1 MATRPVKQNLPA
13 DLPENWTD
21 SQYVSPG
28 GTEVGLTPQHGYNYL
43 NSQVNAVQKA
53 AQEID
58 AAFENLAPLD
68 PETKKIPKG
77 YFPEDLGNYQSKT
90 ENLPISQD
98 LGIDDMVQFYS
109 TAAQQSKSITI
120 AKLKSALGVQSP
132 TISVIALEGTSLTCS
147 DGTTTLTGT
156 GSQEFSIP
164 NLGTWTVTATY
175 GTKVVSQAVEV
186 TGSLKYTVD
195 LRIATKIEV
204 TSNPT
209 KTAYIVGDQF
219 DPTGMVVKATFAD
232 GSISV
237 ITDQVDYNP
246 KTMVYGVTSVVV
258 SATIGSEAYTASIA
272 VTVSRIKVSAVPTQS
287 GTLTYNGASQS
298 PTLSGYDATK
308 MMLSGTQMAT
318 NAGSYTMQ
326 ASLKDD
332 KYEWPDGTITAK
344 TVNWSIGKKA
354 GSFTK
359 DKTSI
364 QITTDKTSDTITITR
379 EGAGAISAS
388 SNDTQVATTSVSG
401 NVITV
406 TGVKSGNCVITIN
419 VAADT
424 NHTAPASQTVN
435 VSVSLISNTLNENSW
450 ADIKS
455 VSDAGTGATYWNVGD
470 YKNIQISGTVQGM
483 SLNSTVRAFI
493 LGFNHNS
500 GKEGSNRIHFQI
512 GKTTSGTDIA
522 FCDSNYNKL
531 GSDSEGFRMNLT
543 NTNKGGWQGSY
554 GRKTLLGN
562 SGTPTSPPADSFM
575 AALPADL
582 RVVMK
587 SVTKYTDNEGY
598 DSMSG
603 PNQSSSSVT
612 ATTDYLFLLA
622 EFEIQG
628 EWSRAN
634 QYEQNYQAQYD
645 YYKAGNSKVKY
656 RHDAAGTAVLHWC
669 RSTYPSSFG
678 TGFCNVGED
687 GSSSG
692 TSAFFS
698 LGLAPGFC
706 V

>member
-1 MATRPVKQNLPA
+1 MATRPVKQSLPA

-43 NSQVNAVQKA
+43 NRQVNAAQKA

-58 AAFENLAPLD
+58 AAFEDLAPLD
-68 PETKKIPKG
+68 HETKKIPKR
-77 YFPEDLGNYQSKT
+77 YFPDDLGNYQPKT
-90 ENLPISQD
+90 ESLPVSQNL
-98 LGIDDMVQFYS
+98 DMNDTVPFYS
-109 TAAQQSKSITI
+109 TADKKSKSITI
-120 AKLKSALGVQSP
+120 KNLKSSLGVQSP

-156 GSQEFSIP
+156 GSHEFSLPTI
-164 NLGTWTVTATY
+164 GTWTVTATY
-175 GTKVVSQAVEV
+175 GSKTVSQVVEV
-186 TGSLKYTVD
+186 TGALKYTVD

-219 DPTGMVVKATFAD
+219 DPSGMVVKASFAD
-232 GSISV
+232 GSTAV
-237 ITDQVDYNP
+237 ITDQVDYSP
-246 KTMVYGVTSVVV
+246 KTMTYGTTSVVV
-258 SATIGSEAYTASIA
+258 SATVGGQAYTTSVA

-287 GTLTYNGASQS
+287 GTLTYNGTSQS

-308 MMLSGTQMAT
+308 MTLSGTQSAT
-318 NAGSYTMQ
+318 DAGSYTMQ
-326 ASLKDD
+326 ASLTDD
-332 KYEWPDGTITAK
+332 KYEWPDGTTMAK
-344 TVNWSIGKKA
+344 TVDWSIGKKA

-364 QITTDKTSDTITITR
+364 QITINKKSDTITITR
-379 EGAGAISAS
+379 EGTGSISAS

-435 VSVSLISNTLNENSW
+435 VSASLVSNTLNENSW

-455 VSDAGTGATYWNVGD
+455 VSDSGTGATYWNVGD

-483 SLNSTVRAFI
+483 VLNSTVRAFI

-500 GKEGSNRIHFQI
+500 AKEGSNRIHFQI
-512 GKTTSGTDIA
+512 GKTASGTDIA
-522 FCDSNYNKL
+522 FCDPNYGL
-531 GSDSEGFRMNLT
+531 TGSSQGFRINLS
-543 NTNKGGWQGSY
+543 NTNSGGWNGSY
-554 GRKTLLGN
+554 GRNTLLGN
-562 SGTPTSPPADSFM
+562 SGTPTSPPENSFM

-582 RVVMK
+582 RSVMK
-587 SVTKYTDNEGY
+587 PVTKYTDNVGGT
-598 DSMSG
+598 DKT
-603 PNQSSSSVT
+603 SVAIT

-622 EFEIQG
+622 EFEVQG
-628 EWSRAN
+628 RRSDAN
-634 QYEQNYQAQYD
+634 PYEKNYQAQYD

-656 RHDAAGTAVLHWC
+656 RHDATGTAVFHWC
-669 RSTYPSSFG
+669 RSADCGYDSSFCFVRADG
-678 TGFCNVGED
+678 TVNGNAASV
-687 GSSSG
+687 
-692 TSAFFS
+692 SA
-698 LGLAPGFC
+698 GLAPGFC

>member
-1 MATRPVKQNLPA
+1 MATRPVKQSLPA

-43 NSQVNAVQKA
+43 NRQVNAVQKA

-58 AAFENLAPLD
+58 AAFEDLAPLD
-68 PETKKIPKG
+68 HETKKIPKG
-77 YFPEDLGNYQSKT
+77 YFPDDLGDYQPKT
-90 ENLPISQD
+90 ESLPVSQS
-98 LGIDDMVQFYS
+98 LGMNDTVPFYS
-109 TAAQQSKSITI
+109 TADQQSKSITI

-132 TISVIALEGTSLTCS
+132 TISVIALTGTSLTCS

-156 GSQEFSIP
+156 GSQEFSLP
-164 NLGTWTVTATY
+164 NTGTWTVTATY
-175 GTKVVSQAVEV
+175 GSKTVSQVVEV
-186 TGSLKYTVD
+186 TGALKYTVD

-209 KTAYIVGDQF
+209 KTAYIVGDRF
-219 DPTGMVVKATFAD
+219 DPAGMVVKATFAD
-232 GSISV
+232 GSTAV
-237 ITDQVDYNP
+237 ITDQVDYSP
-246 KTMVYGVTSVVV
+246 KTMTYGTTSVVV
-258 SATIGSEAYTASIA
+258 SATIGGQAYTASVA

-308 MMLSGTQMAT
+308 MTLSGTQSAT

-332 KYEWPDGTITAK
+332 KYEWPDGTTTAR
-344 TVNWSIGKKA
+344 TVNWSIDKKA

-364 QITTDKTSDTITITR
+364 QITTNKKSDTITITR
-379 EGAGAISAS
+379 EGTGAISAS

-401 NVITV
+401 NVVTV

-424 NHTAPASQTVN
+424 NHTAPESQTVN
-435 VSVSLISNTLNENSW
+435 VHVRLISNTLNENTW

-470 YKNIQISGTVQGM
+470 YKNIRIHGAVQGM
-483 SLNSTVRAFI
+483 SLNGTMRAFI

-522 FCDSNYNKL
+522 FCDSNYPNT
-531 GSDSEGFRMNLT
+531 GSSQGFRMNLS
-543 NTNKGGWQGSY
+543 NTNSGGWNGSY
-554 GRKTLLGN
+554 GRNTLLGN
-562 SGTPTSPPADSFM
+562 SGTPTEPPENSFM
-575 AALPADL
+575 AALSLDL
-582 RVVMK
+582 RAVMK
-587 SVTKYTDNEGY
+587 PVTKYTDNTGGG
-598 DSMSG
+598 SNSSG
-603 PNQSSSSVT
+603 AVT
-612 ATTDYLFLLA
+612 ATTDYLFFLA
-622 EFEIQG
+622 EFEVQG
-628 EWSRAN
+628 ARSYAN

-656 RHDAAGTAVLHWC
+656 RHDATGTAVYHWC
-669 RSTYPSSFG
+669 RSAYYDDG
-678 TGFCNVGED
+678 HGFCAVYTD
-687 GSSSG
+687 G
-692 TSAFFS
+692 TADLYFAHFS
-698 LGLAPGFC
+698 YGLAPGFC

>member
-43 NSQVNAVQKA
+43 NRQVNAAQKA

-58 AAFENLAPLD
+58 DAFENLAPLD

-77 YFPEDLGNYQSKT
+77 YFPDDLGDYQPKT
-90 ENLPISQD
+90 ESLPISQN
-98 LGIDDMVQFYS
+98 LGMNDTVPFYS
-109 TAAQQSKSITI
+109 TADQQSKSITI

-156 GSQEFSIP
+156 GSQEFSLP

-175 GTKVVSQAVEV
+175 GSKTVSQVVEV
-186 TGSLKYTVD
+186 TGALKYTVD
-195 LRIATKIEV
+195 LRVATKIEI

-219 DPTGMVVKATFAD
+219 DPAGMVVKATFAD
-232 GSISV
+232 GSTAV
-237 ITDQVDYNP
+237 ITDQVDYSP
-246 KTMVYGVTSVVV
+246 KTMTYGTTSVVV
-258 SATIGSEAYTASIA
+258 SATIGGQAYTASVA

-308 MMLSGTQMAT
+308 MTLSGTQSAT

-332 KYEWPDGTITAK
+332 KYEWPDGTTTAK

-364 QITTDKTSDTITITR
+364 QITTNKKSDTITITR
-379 EGAGAISAS
+379 EGTGAISAS

-435 VSVSLISNTLNENSW
+435 VSVSLISSTLNENSW

-522 FCDSNYNKL
+522 FCDSNYNGT
-531 GSDSEGFRMNLT
+531 GSNQGFRMNLS
-543 NTNKGGWQGSY
+543 NTNSGGWNGSY
-554 GRKTLLGN
+554 GRNTLLGN
-562 SGTPTSPPADSFM
+562 SGTPTAPPANSFM

-582 RVVMK
+582 RAVMK
-587 SVTKYTDNEGY
+587 PVTKYTDNTG
-598 DSMSG
+598 G
-603 PNQSSSSVT
+603 GINSSDAVT
-612 ATTDYLFLLA
+612 ATTDYLFFLA
-622 EFEIQG
+622 EFEVQG
-628 EWSRAN
+628 DRSYAN
-634 QYEQNYQAQYD
+634 QYEKNYQAQYD

-656 RHDAAGTAVLHWC
+656 RHDATGTAVYHWC
-669 RSTYPSSFG
+669 RSADYYGGRYFCYVG
-678 TGFCNVGED
+678 TDGTADGYYAY
-687 GSSSG
+687 GSS
-692 TSAFFS
+692 
-698 LGLAPGFC
+698 GLAPGFC

>member
-1 MATRPVKQNLPA
+1 MATRPVKQSLPA

-43 NSQVNAVQKA
+43 NRQVNAVQKA

-58 AAFENLAPLD
+58 AAFEDLAPLD
-68 PETKKIPKG
+68 HETKKIPKG
-77 YFPEDLGNYQSKT
+77 YFPDDLGDYQPKT
-90 ENLPISQD
+90 ESLPVSQS
-98 LGIDDMVQFYS
+98 LGMNDTVPFYS
-109 TAAQQSKSITI
+109 TADQQSKSITI

-132 TISVIALEGTSLTCS
+132 TISVIALTGTSLTCS

-156 GSQEFSIP
+156 GSQEFSLP
-164 NLGTWTVTATY
+164 NTGTWTVTATY
-175 GTKVVSQAVEV
+175 GSKTVSQVVEV
-186 TGSLKYTVD
+186 TGALKYTVD

-209 KTAYIVGDQF
+209 KTAYIVGDRF
-219 DPTGMVVKATFAD
+219 DPAGMVVKATFAD
-232 GSISV
+232 GSTAV
-237 ITDQVDYNP
+237 ITDQVDYSP
-246 KTMVYGVTSVVV
+246 KTMTYGTTSVVV
-258 SATIGSEAYTASIA
+258 SATIGGQAYTASVA

-308 MMLSGTQMAT
+308 MTLSGTQSAT

-332 KYEWPDGTITAK
+332 KYEWPDGTTTAK
-344 TVNWSIGKKA
+344 TVNWSIDKKA

-364 QITTDKTSDTITITR
+364 QITTNKKSDTITITR
-379 EGAGAISAS
+379 EGTGAISAS

-401 NVITV
+401 NVVTV

-424 NHTAPASQTVN
+424 NHTAPESQTVN
-435 VSVSLISNTLNENSW
+435 VHVRLISNTLNENTW

-470 YKNIQISGTVQGM
+470 YKNIRIHGAVQGM
-483 SLNSTVRAFI
+483 SLNGTMRAFI

-522 FCDSNYNKL
+522 FCDSNYPNT
-531 GSDSEGFRMNLT
+531 GSSQGFRMNLS
-543 NTNKGGWQGSY
+543 NTNSGGWNGSY
-554 GRKTLLGN
+554 GRNTLLGN
-562 SGTPTSPPADSFM
+562 SGTPTEPPANSFM
-575 AALPADL
+575 AALSLDL
-582 RVVMK
+582 RAVMK
-587 SVTKYTDNEGY
+587 PVTKYTDNTGGG
-598 DSMSG
+598 SNSSG
-603 PNQSSSSVT
+603 AVT
-612 ATTDYLFLLA
+612 ATTDYLFFLA
-622 EFEIQG
+622 EFEVQG
-628 EWSRAN
+628 ARSYAN

-656 RHDAAGTAVLHWC
+656 RHDATGTAVYHWC
-669 RSTYPSSFG
+669 RSASCADGYRFCSVR
-678 TGFCNVGED
+678 TG
-687 GSSSG
+687 GSANSSG
-692 TSAFFS
+692 AYLSF
-698 LGLAPGFC
+698 GLAPGFC

>member
-43 NSQVNAVQKA
+43 NRQVNAVQKA

-58 AAFENLAPLD
+58 AAFEDLAPLD
-68 PETKKIPKG
+68 HETKKIPKG
-77 YFPEDLGNYQSKT
+77 YFPDDLGDYQPKT
-90 ENLPISQD
+90 ENLPISQN
-98 LGIDDMVQFYS
+98 LGMNDTVPFYS
-109 TAAQQSKSITI
+109 TADQQSKSITI
-120 AKLKSALGVQSP
+120 EKLKIALGVQSP
-132 TISVIALEGTSLTCS
+132 TISVIVLEGTSLTCS

-156 GSQEFSIP
+156 GSQEFSLP
-164 NLGTWTVTATY
+164 NMGTWTVTATY
-175 GTKVVSQAVEV
+175 GSKTVSEAIEV

-204 TSNPT
+204 TSTPT

-219 DPTGMVVKATFAD
+219 DPSGMVVKATFAD
-232 GSISV
+232 GSTAV
-237 ITDQVDYNP
+237 ITDQVDYSP
-246 KTMVYGVTSVVV
+246 KTMTYGVTSVVV
-258 SATIGSEAYTASIA
+258 SATIGGQDYTASIA

-308 MMLSGTQMAT
+308 MSLSGTQMAT
-318 NAGSYTMQ
+318 DAGSYTMQ

-332 KYEWPDGTITAK
+332 KYEWPDGTTTAK
-344 TVNWSIGKKA
+344 TVNWSIDKKA
-354 GSFTK
+354 SSFTK

-364 QITTDKTSDTITITR
+364 QITTNKKSDTITITR
-379 EGAGAISAS
+379 EGTGAISAS
-388 SNDTQVATTSVSG
+388 SNNTMVATTSVSG

-435 VSVSLISNTLNENSW
+435 VSVSLVSNTLNKNSW

-470 YKNIQISGTVQGM
+470 YKNIQIYGTVQGM
-483 SLNSTVRAFI
+483 SLNNTVRAFI

-522 FCDSNYNKL
+522 FCDSNYGNN
-531 GSDSEGFRMNLT
+531 GSSQGFRMNLSST
-543 NTNKGGWQGSY
+543 NSGGWNGSY
-554 GRKTLLGN
+554 GRNTLLGN
-562 SGTPTSPPADSFM
+562 SGTPTAPPANSFM

-582 RVVMK
+582 LAVMK
-587 SVTKYTDNEGY
+587 SVTKYTDN
-598 DSMSG
+598 SG
-603 PNQSSSSVT
+603 GGENTADGVT
-612 ATTDYLFLLA
+612 PTTDYLFFLA
-622 EFEIQG
+622 EFEVQG
-628 EWSRAN
+628 ARFFAN

-656 RHDAAGTAVLHWC
+656 RHDATGTAAYHWC
-669 RSTYPSSFG
+669 RSARYDSGNSFCVVDNAG
-678 TGFCNVGED
+678 DAYRNNAYN
-687 GSSSG
+687 SN
-692 TSAFFS
+692 
-698 LGLAPGFC
+698 GLAPGFC

>member
-1 MATRPVKQNLPA
+1 MATRPVKQSLPA

-43 NSQVNAVQKA
+43 NRQVNAVQKA

-58 AAFENLAPLD
+58 AAFEDLAPLD

-77 YFPEDLGNYQSKT
+77 YFPDDLGDYQPKT
-90 ENLPISQD
+90 ESLPVSQNLGMNDTVP
-98 LGIDDMVQFYS
+98 FYS
-109 TAAQQSKSITI
+109 TADQQSKSITI

-156 GSQEFSIP
+156 GSQEFSLP
-164 NLGTWTVTATY
+164 NTGTWTVTATY
-175 GTKVVSQAVEV
+175 GSKTVSQVVEV
-186 TGSLKYTVD
+186 TGALKYTVD

-219 DPTGMVVKATFAD
+219 DPAGMVVKATFAD
-232 GSISV
+232 GSTAV
-237 ITDQVDYNP
+237 ITDQVDYSP
-246 KTMVYGVTSVVV
+246 KTMIYGTASVVV
-258 SATIGSEAYTASIA
+258 SATIGGQAYTASVA

-287 GTLTYNGASQS
+287 GTLTYNGAYQS
-298 PTLSGYDATK
+298 PTLSGYDATT
-308 MMLSGTQMAT
+308 MTLSGTQSAK

-332 KYEWPDGTITAK
+332 KHEWPDGTTTAK

-364 QITTDKTSDTITITR
+364 QITTSKKSDTITITR
-379 EGAGAISAS
+379 EDTGSISAS
-388 SNDTQVATTSVSG
+388 SNNTQVAKTSVSG

-406 TGVKSGNCVITIN
+406 TGVTSGNCVITIN

-424 NHTAPASQTVN
+424 NHTAPSSQTVN
-435 VSVSLISNTLNENSW
+435 VSVSFVSNTLNNNSW

-455 VSDAGTGATYWNVGD
+455 VSDEGTGATYWNVGD
-470 YKNIQISGTVQGM
+470 YKNIQIHGTVQGM

-493 LGFNHNS
+493 LGFKHNS

-522 FCDSNYNKL
+522 FCDSHDSST
-531 GSDSEGFRMNLT
+531 GSSQGFRMNQSET
-543 NTNKGGWQGSY
+543 NVGGWKDSY
-554 GRKTLLGN
+554 GRRTLLGN
-562 SGTPTSPPADSFM
+562 SGTPTSPPANSFM

-582 RVVMK
+582 RAVMK
-587 SVTKYTDNEGY
+587 SVTKYTDNTGGK
-598 DSMSG
+598 SNTSG
-603 PNQSSSSVT
+603 AVT
-612 ATTDYLFLLA
+612 ATTDYLFFLS

-628 EWSRAN
+628 AAYEAN
-634 QYEQNYQAQYD
+634 YYEKNYQAQYD

-656 RHDAAGTAVLHWC
+656 RHDATSTAVYHWC
-669 RSTYPSSFG
+669 RSAIRANS
-678 TGFCNVGED
+678 
-687 GSSSG
+687 
-692 TSAFFS
+692 SAFCAVNTRGTADRRYADFS
-698 LGLAPGFC
+698 HGLAPGFC

>member
-43 NSQVNAVQKA
+43 NRQINAVQKA
-53 AQEID
+53 AKEID
-58 AAFENLAPLD
+58 EAFEDLAPLD

-77 YFPEDLGNYQSKT
+77 YFPEDLGDYQPKT
-90 ENLPISQD
+90 ESLPISQN
-98 LGIDDMVQFYS
+98 LGMNDTVPFYS
-109 TAAQQSKSITI
+109 TSDQQSKSITI

-132 TISVIALEGTSLTCS
+132 TISVIALAGTSLTCS

-156 GSQEFSIP
+156 GSQEFSLP
-164 NLGTWTVTATY
+164 NMGTWTVTATY
-175 GTKVVSQAVEV
+175 GSKTVSEAIEV
-186 TGSLKYTVD
+186 TGALKYTVD

-219 DPTGMVVKATFAD
+219 DPAGMVVKATFAD
-232 GSISV
+232 GSTAV
-237 ITDQVDYNP
+237 ITDQVDYSP
-246 KTMVYGVTSVVV
+246 KTMNYGTTSVVV
-258 SATIGSEAYTASIA
+258 SATIGGQAYTASVA

-308 MMLSGTQMAT
+308 MTLSGTQSAT

-332 KYEWPDGTITAK
+332 KYEWPDGTTTAK
-344 TVNWSIGKKA
+344 TVNWSIDKKA

-364 QITTDKTSDTITITR
+364 QITTSKKSDTITITR
-379 EGAGAISAS
+379 EGTGAISAS
-388 SNDTQVATTSVSG
+388 SNNTQVATTSVRG
-401 NVITV
+401 NVVTV

-470 YKNIQISGTVQGM
+470 YKNIQISGTVQGK
-483 SLNSTVRAFI
+483 SLNSTVRVFI

-522 FCDSNYNKL
+522 FCDSGYSNT
-531 GSDSEGFRMNLT
+531 SSSQGFRMNRS
-543 NTNKGGWQGSY
+543 NTASGGWNGSY
-554 GRKTLLGN
+554 GRNTLLGN
-562 SGTPTSPPADSFM
+562 SGTPNSPPANSFM

-582 RVVMK
+582 RAVMK
-587 SVTKYTDNEGY
+587 PVTKYTDNTGNA
-598 DSMSG
+598 SNTSG
-603 PNQSSSSVT
+603 SVT
-612 ATTDYLFLLA
+612 ATTDYLFFLA
-622 EFEIQG
+622 EFEVQG
-628 EWSRAN
+628 ARSYAN
-634 QYEQNYQAQYD
+634 QYEKNYQAQYD

-656 RHDAAGTAVLHWC
+656 CHDATGTAAYHWC
-669 RSTYPSSFG
+669 RSANYNNSTAFCGVYSDG
-678 TGFCNVGED
+678 TASYYF
-687 GSSSG
+687 
-692 TSAFFS
+692 AYFS
-698 LGLAPGFC
+698 CGLAPCFC

>member
-1 MATRPVKQNLPA
+1 MATRPVKQSLPA

-43 NSQVNAVQKA
+43 NRQVNAVQKA

-58 AAFENLAPLD
+58 AAFEDLAPLD
-68 PETKKIPKG
+68 HETKKIPKG
-77 YFPEDLGNYQSKT
+77 YFPDDLGDYQPKT
-90 ENLPISQD
+90 ESLPISQN
-98 LGIDDMVQFYS
+98 LGMNDTVPFYS
-109 TAAQQSKSITI
+109 TSDQKSKSITI
-120 AKLKSALGVQSP
+120 AKLKIALGVQSP
-132 TISVIALEGTSLTCS
+132 TISVIVLEGTSLTCS

-156 GSQEFSIP
+156 GSQEFSLP
-164 NLGTWTVTATY
+164 NTGTWTVTATY
-175 GTKVVSQAVEV
+175 GAKTVSQVVEV
-186 TGSLKYTVD
+186 TGALKYTVD

-219 DPTGMVVKATFAD
+219 DPAGMVVKATFAD
-232 GSISV
+232 GSTAV
-237 ITDQVDYNP
+237 ITDQVDYSP
-246 KTMVYGVTSVVV
+246 KTMTYGTTSVVV
-258 SATIGSEAYTASIA
+258 SATIGGQAYTASIA

-308 MMLSGTQMAT
+308 MTLSGTQMAT

-332 KYEWPDGTITAK
+332 KYEWPDGTTTAK

-364 QITTDKTSDTITITR
+364 QITTSKTSDTITITR
-379 EGAGAISAS
+379 EGTGAISAS
-388 SNDTQVATTSVSG
+388 SNNTQVATTSVSG
-401 NVITV
+401 NVVTV

-522 FCDSNYNKL
+522 FCDSNYPNT
-531 GSDSEGFRMNLT
+531 GSSQGFRMNLSDT
-543 NTNKGGWQGSY
+543 NFGGWNGSY
-554 GRKTLLGN
+554 GRNTLLGN
-562 SGTPTSPPADSFM
+562 SGTPTSPPANSFM
-575 AALPADL
+575 AAMPADL
-582 RVVMK
+582 RSVMK
-587 SVTKYTDNEGY
+587 PVTKYTDNTGGG
-598 DSMSG
+598 SNSSG
-603 PNQSSSSVT
+603 AVT
-612 ATTDYLFLLA
+612 ATTDYLFFLA
-622 EFEIQG
+622 EFEVQG
-628 EWSRAN
+628 SRSFAN

-645 YYKAGNSKVKY
+645 YYRAGNSKIKY
-656 RHDAAGTAVLHWC
+656 RHDAAGTAVYHWC
-669 RSTYPSSFG
+669 RSAEYSPFGIFCLVHTNGSASSAG
-678 TGFCNVGED
+678 AN
-687 GSSSG
+687 SSR
-692 TSAFFS
+692 
-698 LGLAPGFC
+698 GLAPCFC

>member
-43 NSQVNAVQKA
+43 NRQVNAAQKA

-77 YFPEDLGNYQSKT
+77 YFPEDLGDYQPKT
-90 ENLPISQD
+90 ESLPVSQNLGMNDTVP
-98 LGIDDMVQFYS
+98 FYS
-109 TAAQQSKSITI
+109 TSDQQSKSITI

-156 GSQEFSIP
+156 GSQEFSLP
-164 NLGTWTVTATY
+164 NTGTWTVTATY
-175 GTKVVSQAVEV
+175 GAKTVSQVVEV
-186 TGSLKYTVD
+186 TGALKYTVD

-219 DPTGMVVKATFAD
+219 DPAGMVVKATFAD
-232 GSISV
+232 GSTAV
-237 ITDQVDYNP
+237 ITDQVDYSP
-246 KTMVYGVTSVVV
+246 KTMTYGTTSVVV
-258 SATIGSEAYTASIA
+258 SATIGGQAYTASVA

-308 MMLSGTQMAT
+308 MTLSGTQSAT

-332 KYEWPDGTITAK
+332 KYEWPDGTTTAK

-364 QITTDKTSDTITITR
+364 QITTNKKSDTVTITR
-379 EGAGAISAS
+379 EGTGAISAS
-388 SNDTQVATTSVSG
+388 SNNTQVATTSVSG
-401 NVITV
+401 NVVTV

-522 FCDSNYNKL
+522 FCDSDYGNN
-531 GSDSEGFRMNLT
+531 GSSQGFRMNLS
-543 NTNKGGWQGSY
+543 NTNSGGWNGSY
-554 GRKTLLGN
+554 GRNTLLGN
-562 SGTPTSPPADSFM
+562 SGTPTSPPANSFM
-575 AALPADL
+575 AAMPADL
-582 RVVMK
+582 RSVMK
-587 SVTKYTDNEGY
+587 PVTKYTDNTGGGGN
-598 DSMSG
+598 SSG
-603 PNQSSSSVT
+603 AVT
-612 ATTDYLFLLA
+612 ATTDYLFFLA
-622 EFEIQG
+622 EFEVQG
-628 EWSRAN
+628 SRSYAN

-656 RHDAAGTAVLHWC
+656 RHDATGTAVYHWC
-669 RSTYPSSFG
+669 RSACYNYIDY
-678 TGFCNVGED
+678 FCRVYTD
-687 GSSSG
+687 GNANRDYAHRSY
-692 TSAFFS
+692 
-698 LGLAPGFC
+698 GLAPGFC

>member
-1 MATRPVKQNLPA
+1 MATRPVKQSLPA

-43 NSQVNAVQKA
+43 NRQVNAVQKA

-58 AAFENLAPLD
+58 AAFEDLAPLD
-68 PETKKIPKG
+68 HETKKIPKG
-77 YFPEDLGNYQSKT
+77 YFPDDLGDYQPKT
-90 ENLPISQD
+90 ESLPVSQS
-98 LGIDDMVQFYS
+98 LGMNDTVPFYS
-109 TAAQQSKSITI
+109 TADQKSKSITI

-132 TISVIALEGTSLTCS
+132 TISVIVLEGTSLTCS

-156 GSQEFSIP
+156 GSQEFSLP

-175 GTKVVSQAVEV
+175 GSKTVSQVVEA
-186 TGSLKYTVD
+186 TGALKYTVD

-219 DPTGMVVKATFAD
+219 DPSGMVVKATFAD
-232 GSISV
+232 GSTAV
-237 ITDQVDYNP
+237 ITDQVDYSP
-246 KTMVYGVTSVVV
+246 KTMTYGVTSVVV
-258 SATIGSEAYTASIA
+258 SATIGGQDYTASIA

-308 MMLSGTQMAT
+308 MSLSGTQMAT
-318 NAGSYTMQ
+318 DAGSYTMQ

-332 KYEWPDGTITAK
+332 KYEWPDGTTTAK
-344 TVNWSIGKKA
+344 TVNWSIDKKA

-364 QITTDKTSDTITITR
+364 QITTNKKSDTITITR
-379 EGAGAISAS
+379 EGTGSISAS
-388 SNDTQVATTSVSG
+388 SNNTQVAKTSVSG

-435 VSVSLISNTLNENSW
+435 VSVSLVSNTLNKNSW

-470 YKNIQISGTVQGM
+470 YKNIHIYGTVQGM

-500 GKEGSNRIHFQI
+500 GKEGWNRIHFQI

-522 FCDSNYNKL
+522 FCDSKYGNT
-531 GSDSEGFRMNLT
+531 GSSQGFRMNQAST
-543 NTNKGGWQGSY
+543 NSGGWNGSY
-554 GRKTLLGN
+554 GRNTLLGN
-562 SGTPTSPPADSFM
+562 SGTPTAPPANSFM

-582 RVVMK
+582 LKVMK
-587 SVTKYTDNEGY
+587 SVTKYTDN
-598 DSMSG
+598 SG
-603 PNQSSSSVT
+603 GGTDTSGDVT

-622 EFEIQG
+622 EFEVFG
-628 EWSRAN
+628 TRSYAN
-634 QYEQNYQAQYD
+634 SYEQNYQAQYD

-656 RHDAAGTAVLHWC
+656 RHDATGTAAYHWC
-669 RSTYPSSFG
+669 RSARFDSGNSF
-678 TGFCNVGED
+678 CIVDKVGD
-687 GSSSG
+687 AYRNNAYNSN
-692 TSAFFS
+692 
-698 LGLAPGFC
+698 GLAPGFC

>member
-1 MATRPVKQNLPA
+1 MATRPVKQSLPA

-43 NSQVNAVQKA
+43 NRQVNAVQKA

-58 AAFENLAPLD
+58 AAFEDLAPLD
-68 PETKKIPKG
+68 HETKKIPKG
-77 YFPEDLGNYQSKT
+77 YFPDDLGDYQPKT
-90 ENLPISQD
+90 ESLPISQN
-98 LGIDDMVQFYS
+98 LGMNDTVPFYS
-109 TAAQQSKSITI
+109 TADQQSKSITI

-156 GSQEFSIP
+156 GSQEFSLP
-164 NLGTWTVTATY
+164 NNGTWTVTATY
-175 GTKVVSQAVEV
+175 GSKTASQVVEV
-186 TGSLKYTVD
+186 TGALKYTVD

-219 DPTGMVVKATFAD
+219 DPAGMVVKATFAD
-232 GSISV
+232 GSTAV
-237 ITDQVDYNP
+237 ITDQVDYSP
-246 KTMVYGVTSVVV
+246 KTMTSGTTSVVV
-258 SATIGSEAYTASIA
+258 SATIGGQAYTASVA

-298 PTLSGYDATK
+298 PTLSGYDATT
-308 MMLSGTQMAT
+308 MTLSGTQSAT

-332 KYEWPDGTITAK
+332 KHEWPDGTTTAK
-344 TVNWSIGKKA
+344 TVNWSIDKKA

-364 QITTDKTSDTITITR
+364 QITTSKTSDTITITR
-379 EGAGAISAS
+379 EGTGSISAS

-401 NVITV
+401 NVVTV

-435 VSVSLISNTLNENSW
+435 VSVSLISNTLNDNDW
-450 ADIKS
+450 ATIRD

-470 YKNIQISGTVQGM
+470 YKNIQIYGTVQGM

-500 GKEGSNRIHFQI
+500 AKEGSNRIHFQI
-512 GKTTSGTDIA
+512 GKDTSGTDIA
-522 FCDSNYNKL
+522 FCDSNYPGT
-531 GSDSEGFRMNLT
+531 GSSQGFRMNLS
-543 NTNKGGWQGSY
+543 NTNVGGWNDSY

-562 SGTPTSPPADSFM
+562 SGTPTSPPANSFL

-582 RVVMK
+582 RAVMK
-587 SVTKYTDNEGY
+587 PVTKYTDNTGGG
-598 DSMSG
+598 SNSSG
-603 PNQSSSSVT
+603 AVT
-612 ATTDYLFLLA
+612 ATTDYLFFLA
-622 EFEIQG
+622 EFEVQG
-628 EWSRAN
+628 TRLLAN
-634 QYEQNYQAQYD
+634 KYERNYQAQYD

-656 RHDAAGTAVLHWC
+656 RHDSTSTTVFYWC
-669 RSTYPSSFG
+669 RSAHY
-678 TGFCNVGED
+678 N
-687 GSSSG
+687 SSSYFCIVYDNG
-692 TSAFFS
+692 TSNNEYARGS
-698 LGLAPGFC
+698 CGLAPGFC

>member
-1 MATRPVKQNLPA
+1 MATRPVKQSLPA

-43 NSQVNAVQKA
+43 NRQVNAVQKA

-58 AAFENLAPLD
+58 AAFEDLAPLD
-68 PETKKIPKG
+68 HETKKIPKG
-77 YFPEDLGNYQSKT
+77 YFPDDLGDYQPKT
-90 ENLPISQD
+90 ESLPVSQS
-98 LGIDDMVQFYS
+98 LGMNDTVPFYS
-109 TAAQQSKSITI
+109 TADQQSKSITI

-132 TISVIALEGTSLTCS
+132 TISVIALTGTSLTCS

-156 GSQEFSIP
+156 GSQEFSLP
-164 NLGTWTVTATY
+164 NTGTWTVTATY
-175 GTKVVSQAVEV
+175 GSKTVSQVVEV
-186 TGSLKYTVD
+186 TGALKYTVD

-209 KTAYIVGDQF
+209 KTAYIVGDRF
-219 DPTGMVVKATFAD
+219 DPAGMVVKATFAD
-232 GSISV
+232 GSTAV
-237 ITDQVDYNP
+237 ITDQVDYSP
-246 KTMVYGVTSVVV
+246 KTMTYGTTSVVV
-258 SATIGSEAYTASIA
+258 SATIGGQAYTASVA

-308 MMLSGTQMAT
+308 MTLSGTQSAT

-326 ASLKDD
+326 ASLNDD
-332 KYEWPDGTITAK
+332 KYEWPDGTTTAK
-344 TVNWSIGKKA
+344 TVNWSIDKKA

-364 QITTDKTSDTITITR
+364 QITTNKKSDTITITR
-379 EGAGAISAS
+379 EGTGAISAS

-401 NVITV
+401 NVVTV

-424 NHTAPASQTVN
+424 NHTAPESQTVN
-435 VSVSLISNTLNENSW
+435 VHVRLISNTLNENIW

-470 YKNIQISGTVQGM
+470 YKNIRIHGAVQGM
-483 SLNSTVRAFI
+483 SLNGTMRAFI

-522 FCDSNYNKL
+522 FCDSNYSNT
-531 GSDSEGFRMNLT
+531 GSSQGFRMNLS
-543 NTNKGGWQGSY
+543 NTNSGGWNGSY
-554 GRKTLLGN
+554 GRNTLLGN
-562 SGTPTSPPADSFM
+562 SGTPTEPPANSFM
-575 AALPADL
+575 AALSLDL
-582 RVVMK
+582 RAVMK
-587 SVTKYTDNEGY
+587 PVTKYTDNTGGG
-598 DSMSG
+598 SNSSG
-603 PNQSSSSVT
+603 AVT
-612 ATTDYLFLLA
+612 ATTDYLFFLA
-622 EFEIQG
+622 EFEVQG
-628 EWSRAN
+628 ARSYAN

-656 RHDAAGTAVLHWC
+656 RHDATGTAVYHWC
-669 RSTYPSSFG
+669 RSADYGSSTSFCFVRTDGAAYFG
-678 TGFCNVGED
+678 T
-687 GSSSG
+687 
-692 TSAFFS
+692 AIYS

>member
-43 NSQVNAVQKA
+43 NRQVNAVQKA

-58 AAFENLAPLD
+58 AAFEDLAPLD
-68 PETKKIPKG
+68 HETKKIPKG
-77 YFPEDLGNYQSKT
+77 YFPDDLGDYQPKT
-90 ENLPISQD
+90 ESLPVSQS
-98 LGIDDMVQFYS
+98 LGMNDTVPFYS
-109 TAAQQSKSITI
+109 TADQQSKSITI

-132 TISVIALEGTSLTCS
+132 TISVIALTGTSLTCS

-156 GSQEFSIP
+156 GSQEFSLP
-164 NLGTWTVTATY
+164 NTGTWTVTATY
-175 GTKVVSQAVEV
+175 GAKTVSQVVEV
-186 TGSLKYTVD
+186 TGALKYTVD

-219 DPTGMVVKATFAD
+219 DPAGMVVKATFAD
-232 GSISV
+232 GSTAV
-237 ITDQVDYNP
+237 ITDQVDYSP
-246 KTMVYGVTSVVV
+246 KTMTYGTTSVVV
-258 SATIGSEAYTASIA
+258 SATIGGQDYTSSVA
-272 VTVSRIKVSAVPTQS
+272 VTVSRIKVSSVPTQS

-308 MMLSGTQMAT
+308 MTLSGTQSAT

-332 KYEWPDGTITAK
+332 KYEWPDGTTTAK

-364 QITTDKTSDTITITR
+364 QITTNKKSDTITITR
-379 EGAGAISAS
+379 EGTGAISAS
-388 SNDTQVATTSVSG
+388 SNNTQVATTSVSG
-401 NVITV
+401 NVVTV

-522 FCDSNYNKL
+522 FCDSKYN
-531 GSDSEGFRMNLT
+531 SADSSQGFRMNLS
-543 NTNKGGWQGSY
+543 NTNSGGWNGSY
-554 GRKTLLGN
+554 GRNTLLGN
-562 SGTPTSPPADSFM
+562 SGTPNAPPANSFM

-582 RVVMK
+582 RAVMK
-587 SVTKYTDNEGY
+587 PVTKYTDNTGNA
-598 DSMSG
+598 SNTSG
-603 PNQSSSSVT
+603 AVT
-612 ATTDYLFLLA
+612 ATTDYLFFLA
-622 EFEIQG
+622 EFEVQG
-628 EWSRAN
+628 ACSYAN
-634 QYEQNYQAQYD
+634 QYEQNYQAKYD

-656 RHDAAGTAVLHWC
+656 RHDATGTAVYHWC
-669 RSTYPSSFG
+669 RSANCYNSY
-678 TGFCNVGED
+678 GFCSVRAG
-687 GSSSG
+687 GSANHSYASY
-692 TSAFFS
+692 SF
-698 LGLAPGFC
+698 GLAPGFC

>member
-1 MATRPVKQNLPA
+1 MATRPVKQSLPA

-43 NSQVNAVQKA
+43 NRQVNAVQKA

-58 AAFENLAPLD
+58 AAFENIAPLD

-77 YFPEDLGNYQSKT
+77 YFPEDLGEYQPKT
-90 ENLPISQD
+90 ESLPVSQNLGMNDTVP
-98 LGIDDMVQFYS
+98 FYS
-109 TAAQQSKSITI
+109 TADQQSKSITI

-132 TISVIALEGTSLTCS
+132 TISVIALTGTSLTCS

-156 GSQEFSIP
+156 GSQEFSLP
-164 NLGTWTVTATY
+164 NMGTWTVTATY
-175 GTKVVSQAVEV
+175 GAKTVSQVVEV
-186 TGSLKYTVD
+186 TGALKYTVD

-219 DPTGMVVKATFAD
+219 DPAGMVVKATFAD
-232 GSISV
+232 GSTAV
-237 ITDQVDYNP
+237 ITDQVAYSP
-246 KTMVYGVTSVVV
+246 RTMTYGTTSVVV
-258 SATIGSEAYTASIA
+258 SATIGGQAYTASVA

-308 MMLSGTQMAT
+308 MTLSGTQSAT

-332 KYEWPDGTITAK
+332 KYEWPDGTTTAK

-364 QITTDKTSDTITITR
+364 QITTNKKSDTITITR
-379 EGAGAISAS
+379 EGTGAISAS
-388 SNDTQVATTSVSG
+388 SNNTQVATTSVSG
-401 NVITV
+401 NVVTV

-470 YKNIQISGTVQGM
+470 YKNIRIHGAVQGM
-483 SLNSTVRAFI
+483 SLNGTMRAFI

-522 FCDSNYNKL
+522 FCDSDYPST
-531 GSDSEGFRMNLT
+531 GSSQGFRMNLS
-543 NTNKGGWQGSY
+543 NTNSGGWNGSY
-554 GRKTLLGN
+554 GRNTLLGN
-562 SGTPTSPPADSFM
+562 SGTPTEPPENSFM
-575 AALPADL
+575 AALSLDL
-582 RVVMK
+582 RAVMK
-587 SVTKYTDNEGY
+587 PVTKYTDNTGGG
-598 DSMSG
+598 SNSSG
-603 PNQSSSSVT
+603 AVT
-612 ATTDYLFLLA
+612 ATTDYLFFLA
-622 EFEIQG
+622 EFEVQG
-628 EWSRAN
+628 ARSYAN

-656 RHDAAGTAVLHWC
+656 RHDATDTAVQHWC
-669 RSTYPSSFG
+669 RSAYCDDGNYFCSVCTDGGADASYALNSF
-678 TGFCNVGED
+678 
-687 GSSSG
+687 
-692 TSAFFS
+692 
-698 LGLAPGFC
+698 GLAPGFC

>member
-1 MATRPVKQNLPA
+1 MATRPVKQSLPA

-43 NSQVNAVQKA
+43 NRQVNAVQKA

-58 AAFENLAPLD
+58 AAFEDLAPLD
-68 PETKKIPKG
+68 HETKKIPKG
-77 YFPEDLGNYQSKT
+77 YFPDDLGDYQPKT
-90 ENLPISQD
+90 ESLPVSQNL
-98 LGIDDMVQFYS
+98 GMNDMVPFYS
-109 TAAQQSKSITI
+109 TADQQSKSITI

-132 TISVIALEGTSLTCS
+132 TISVIALAGTSLTCS

-156 GSQEFSIP
+156 GSQEFSLP
-164 NLGTWTVTATY
+164 NTGTWTVTATY
-175 GTKVVSQAVEV
+175 GAKTVSQVVEV
-186 TGSLKYTVD
+186 TGALKYTVD

-219 DPTGMVVKATFAD
+219 DPAGMVVKATFAD
-232 GSISV
+232 GSTAV
-237 ITDQVDYNP
+237 ITDQVDYSP
-246 KTMVYGVTSVVV
+246 KTMTYGITSVVV
-258 SATIGSEAYTASIA
+258 SATIGGQAYTASVA
-272 VTVSRIKVSAVPTQS
+272 VTVSRIKVSAVPAQS

-308 MMLSGTQMAT
+308 MTLSGTQSAT

-332 KYEWPDGTITAK
+332 KYEWPDGTTTAK

-364 QITTDKTSDTITITR
+364 QITTNKKSDTITITR
-379 EGAGAISAS
+379 EGTGAISAS
-388 SNDTQVATTSVSG
+388 SNNTQVATTSVSG
-401 NVITV
+401 NVVTV

-522 FCDSNYNKL
+522 FCDSNYNST
-531 GSDSEGFRMNLT
+531 GSSQGFRMNLS
-543 NTNKGGWQGSY
+543 NTNSGGWNGSY
-554 GRKTLLGN
+554 GRNTLLGN
-562 SGTPTSPPADSFM
+562 SGTPTAPPANSFM

-582 RVVMK
+582 RAVMK
-587 SVTKYTDNEGY
+587 PVTKYTDNTGNAS
-598 DSMSG
+598 DTSG
-603 PNQSSSSVT
+603 AVT
-612 ATTDYLFLLA
+612 ATTDYLFFLA
-622 EFEIQG
+622 EFEVRG
-628 EWSRAN
+628 ARSYAN

-656 RHDAAGTAVLHWC
+656 RHDATGTAVYHWC
-669 RSTYPSSFG
+669 RSALYATGYDFCRVG
-678 TGFCNVGED
+678 TGGVTA
-687 GSSSG
+687 SG
-692 TSAFFS
+692 NARYSA
-698 LGLAPGFC
+698 GLAPGFC

>member
-1 MATRPVKQNLPA
+1 MATRPVKQSLPA

-43 NSQVNAVQKA
+43 NRQVNAVQKA

-58 AAFENLAPLD
+58 AAFEDLAPLD
-68 PETKKIPKG
+68 HETKKIPKG
-77 YFPEDLGNYQSKT
+77 YFPDDLGDYQPKT
-90 ENLPISQD
+90 ESLPISQS
-98 LGIDDMVQFYS
+98 LGMNDTVPFYS
-109 TAAQQSKSITI
+109 TADKESKSITI

-132 TISVIALEGTSLTCS
+132 TISVIALAGTSLTCS

-156 GSQEFSIP
+156 GSQEFSLP
-164 NLGTWTVTATY
+164 NTGTWTVTATY
-175 GTKVVSQAVEV
+175 GAKTVSQAVEV
-186 TGSLKYTVD
+186 TGALKYTVD

-219 DPTGMVVKATFAD
+219 DPAGMVVKATFAD
-232 GSISV
+232 GSTAV
-237 ITDQVDYNP
+237 ITDQVDYSP
-246 KTMVYGVTSVVV
+246 KTMTYGTTSVVV
-258 SATIGSEAYTASIA
+258 SATIGGQAYTASVA

-308 MMLSGTQMAT
+308 MMLSGTQSAT

-332 KYEWPDGTITAK
+332 KYEWPDGTTTAK

-354 GSFTK
+354 GYFTK
-359 DKTSI
+359 NKTSI
-364 QITTDKTSDTITITR
+364 QITTDKKSDTITITR
-379 EGAGAISAS
+379 EGTGAISAS
-388 SNDTQVATTSVSG
+388 SNDTQVAITSVSG

-470 YKNIQISGTVQGM
+470 YKNIQISGAVQGM
-483 SLNSTVRAFI
+483 PLNSTVRAFI

-500 GKEGSNRIHFQI
+500 AKEGSNRIHFQI

-522 FCDSNYNKL
+522 FCEGNYNQT
-531 GSDSEGFRMNLT
+531 GSTPGFRMNLS
-543 NTNKGGWQGSY
+543 NTNVGGWNGSY

-562 SGTPTSPPADSFM
+562 IGTPTSPPEGSFM
-575 AALPADL
+575 SALPADL
-582 RVVMK
+582 RAVMK
-587 SVTKYTDNEGY
+587 SVTKYTDNTGNA
-598 DSMSG
+598 SNA
-603 PNQSSSSVT
+603 PNAVT
-612 ATTDYLFLLA
+612 PTTDYLFFLS
-622 EFEIQG
+622 EFEVQG
-628 EWSRAN
+628 VRSYAN

-656 RHDAAGTAVLHWC
+656 RHDATGTAVWHWC
-669 RSTYPSSFG
+669 RSAFCYNSR
-678 TGFCNVGED
+678 GFCVVD
-687 GSSSG
+687 TSGSANGSDAYISG
-692 TSAFFS
+692 
-698 LGLAPGFC
+698 GLAPGFC

>member
-1 MATRPVKQNLPA
+1 MATRPVKQSLPA

-28 GTEVGLTPQHGYNYL
+28 GTEVGLTTQHGYNYL
-43 NSQVNAVQKA
+43 NRQVNAVQKA

-58 AAFENLAPLD
+58 AAFEDLAPLD

-77 YFPEDLGNYQSKT
+77 YFPEDLGDYQPKT
-90 ENLPISQD
+90 ESLPISQN
-98 LGIDDMVQFYS
+98 LGMNDTVPFYS
-109 TAAQQSKSITI
+109 TSDQQSKSITI

-132 TISVIALEGTSLTCS
+132 TISVIALAGTSLTCS

-156 GSQEFSIP
+156 GSQEFSLP
-164 NLGTWTVTATY
+164 NMGTWTVTATY
-175 GTKVVSQAVEV
+175 GTKTVSQVVEV
-186 TGSLKYTVD
+186 TGALKYTVD

-219 DPTGMVVKATFAD
+219 DPAGMVVKATFAD
-232 GSISV
+232 GSTAV
-237 ITDQVDYNP
+237 ITDQVDYSP
-246 KTMVYGVTSVVV
+246 KTMTYGTTSVVV
-258 SATIGSEAYTASIA
+258 SATIGDQAYTASIA

-308 MMLSGTQMAT
+308 MSLSGTQMAT

-332 KYEWPDGTITAK
+332 KYEWPDGTTTAK

-364 QITTDKTSDTITITR
+364 QITTDNQSDTITITR
-379 EGAGAISAS
+379 EGTGAISAS

-450 ADIKS
+450 EDIKS

-470 YKNIQISGTVQGM
+470 YKNIQIYGTVQGM

-500 GKEGSNRIHFQI
+500 AKEGANRIHFQI

-522 FCDSNYNKL
+522 FCDSNYDRE
-531 GSDSEGFRMNLT
+531 GSSQGFRMNLSDT
-543 NTNKGGWQGSY
+543 NNGGWNASY
-554 GRKTLLGN
+554 CRQTLLGN
-562 SGTPTSPPADSFM
+562 SGTPNSPPANSFM

-582 RVVMK
+582 LAVMK
-587 SVTKYTDNEGY
+587 SVTKYTNNKGKANETPGAIT
-598 DSMSG
+598 S
-603 PNQSSSSVT
+603 
-612 ATTDYLFLLA
+612 TTDYLFLLA
-622 EFEIQG
+622 EFEVQG
-628 EWSRAN
+628 ARRWAN
-634 QYEQNYQAQYD
+634 EYEQNYQAQYD

-656 RHDAAGTAVLHWC
+656 RHDATDIAVWYWC
-669 RSTYPSSFG
+669 RSAHARYSDF
-678 TGFCNVGED
+678 FCRV
-687 GSSSG
+687 SSSG
-692 TSAFFS
+692 ASNYTNANDSE
-698 LGLAPGFC
+698 GLAPCFC

>member
-1 MATRPVKQNLPA
+1 MATRPVKQSLPA

-43 NSQVNAVQKA
+43 NRQVNAVQKA

-58 AAFENLAPLD
+58 AAFEDLAPLD
-68 PETKKIPKG
+68 HETKKIPKG
-77 YFPEDLGNYQSKT
+77 YFPDDLGDYQPKT
-90 ENLPISQD
+90 ESLPISQS
-98 LGIDDMVQFYS
+98 LGMNDTVPFYS
-109 TAAQQSKSITI
+109 TADQESKSITI

-132 TISVIALEGTSLTCS
+132 TISVIALAGTSLTCS

-156 GSQEFSIP
+156 GSQEFSLP
-164 NLGTWTVTATY
+164 NTGTWTVTATY
-175 GTKVVSQAVEV
+175 GAKTVSQAVEV
-186 TGSLKYTVD
+186 TGALKYTVD

-219 DPTGMVVKATFAD
+219 DPAGMVVKATFAD
-232 GSISV
+232 GSTAV
-237 ITDQVDYNP
+237 ITDQVDYSP
-246 KTMVYGVTSVVV
+246 KTMTYGTTSVVV
-258 SATIGSEAYTASIA
+258 SATIGGQAYTASVA

-308 MMLSGTQMAT
+308 MMLSGTQSAT

-332 KYEWPDGTITAK
+332 KYEWPDGTTTAK

-354 GSFTK
+354 GYFTK
-359 DKTSI
+359 NKTSI
-364 QITTDKTSDTITITR
+364 QITTDKKSDTITITR
-379 EGAGAISAS
+379 EGTGAISAS
-388 SNDTQVATTSVSG
+388 SNDTQVAITSVSG

-470 YKNIQISGTVQGM
+470 YKNIQISGAVQGM
-483 SLNSTVRAFI
+483 PLNSTVRAFI

-500 GKEGSNRIHFQI
+500 AKEGSNRIHFQI

-522 FCDSNYNKL
+522 FCEGNYNQT
-531 GSDSEGFRMNLT
+531 GSTPGFRMNLS
-543 NTNKGGWQGSY
+543 NTNVGGWNGSY

-562 SGTPTSPPADSFM
+562 IGTPTSPPEGSFM
-575 AALPADL
+575 SALPADL
-582 RVVMK
+582 RAVMK
-587 SVTKYTDNEGY
+587 SVTKYTDNTGNA
-598 DSMSG
+598 SNA
-603 PNQSSSSVT
+603 PNAVT
-612 ATTDYLFLLA
+612 PTTDYLFFLS
-622 EFEIQG
+622 EFEVQG
-628 EWSRAN
+628 VRSYAN

-656 RHDAAGTAVLHWC
+656 RHDATGTAVWHWC
-669 RSTYPSSFG
+669 RSARYSSSNSFCIVRTDGNANG
-678 TGFCNVGED
+678 TGAY
-687 GSSSG
+687 SSG
-692 TSAFFS
+692 
-698 LGLAPGFC
+698 GLAPGFC

>member
-1 MATRPVKQNLPA
+1 MATRPVKQSLPA

-43 NSQVNAVQKA
+43 NRQVNAVQKA
-53 AQEID
+53 AKEID
-58 AAFENLAPLD
+58 DAFEDLAPLD
-68 PETKKIPKG
+68 HETKKIPKG
-77 YFPEDLGNYQSKT
+77 YFPDDLGDYQPKT
-90 ENLPISQD
+90 ESLPVSQNLGMNDTVP
-98 LGIDDMVQFYS
+98 FYS
-109 TAAQQSKSITI
+109 TADQQSKSITI

-132 TISVIALEGTSLTCS
+132 TISVIALTGTSLTCS

-156 GSQEFSIP
+156 GSQEFSLP
-164 NLGTWTVTATY
+164 NMGTWTVTATY
-175 GTKVVSQAVEV
+175 GSKTVSEAIEV
-186 TGSLKYTVD
+186 TGALKYTVD

-219 DPTGMVVKATFAD
+219 DPAGMVVKATFED
-232 GSISV
+232 GSTAV
-237 ITDQVDYNP
+237 ITDQVDYSP
-246 KTMVYGVTSVVV
+246 KTMTYGTTSVVV
-258 SATIGSEAYTASIA
+258 SATIGGQAYTASVA
-272 VTVSRIKVSAVPTQS
+272 VTVSRIKVSSVPTQS

-298 PTLSGYDATK
+298 PTLSGYDETK
-308 MMLSGTQMAT
+308 MTLSGTQIAT

-332 KYEWPDGTITAK
+332 KYEWPDGTTTAK

-364 QITTDKTSDTITITR
+364 QITTNKKSDTITITR
-379 EGAGAISAS
+379 EGTGAISAS
-388 SNDTQVATTSVSG
+388 SNNTQVATTSVSG
-401 NVITV
+401 NVVTV

-424 NHTAPASQTVN
+424 NHTDPESQTVN
-435 VSVSLISNTLNENSW
+435 VSVSFISNTLNENSW

-455 VSDAGTGATYWNVGD
+455 VSDTGTGSTYWNVGD

-483 SLNSTVRAFI
+483 SLNSTVRTFI

-522 FCDSNYNKL
+522 FCEPNQGT
-531 GSDSEGFRMNLT
+531 GSSPGFRMNLS
-543 NTNKGGWQGSY
+543 NTNVGGWNDSY

-562 SGTPTSPPADSFM
+562 SGTPNSPPANSFM

-582 RVVMK
+582 RAVMK
-587 SVTKYTDNEGY
+587 PVTKYTDNTGNY
-598 DSMSG
+598 STTSG
-603 PNQSSSSVT
+603 AVT
-612 ATTDYLFLLA
+612 ATTDYLFFLA
-622 EFEIQG
+622 EFEVHG
-628 EWSRAN
+628 ARSYAN

-656 RHDAAGTAVLHWC
+656 RHDNTGTAVWYLC
-669 RSTYPSSFG
+669 RSADCGDSYR
-678 TGFCNVGED
+678 FCNVTNS
-687 GSSSG
+687 GSASRG
-692 TSAFFS
+692 DAFYS
-698 LGLAPGFC
+698 LGVAPGFC

>member
-43 NSQVNAVQKA
+43 NRQVNAAQKA

-77 YFPEDLGNYQSKT
+77 YFPDDLGDYQPKT
-90 ENLPISQD
+90 ESLPISQN
-98 LGIDDMVQFYS
+98 LGMNDTVPFYS
-109 TAAQQSKSITI
+109 TEDQQSKSITI

-132 TISVIALEGTSLTCS
+132 TISVIALAGTSLTCS

-156 GSQEFSIP
+156 GSQEFSLP
-164 NLGTWTVTATY
+164 NTGTWTVTATY
-175 GTKVVSQAVEV
+175 GSKTVSQVVQV
-186 TGSLKYTVD
+186 TGALKYTVD

-219 DPTGMVVKATFAD
+219 DPAGMVVKATFAD
-232 GSISV
+232 GSTAV
-237 ITDQVDYNP
+237 ITDQVDYSP
-246 KTMVYGVTSVVV
+246 KTMTYGTTSVVV
-258 SATIGSEAYTASIA
+258 SATIGGQAYTASVA

-298 PTLSGYDATK
+298 PTLSGYDATT
-308 MMLSGTQMAT
+308 MMLSGTQSAT

-332 KYEWPDGTITAK
+332 KHEWPDGTTTAK
-344 TVNWSIGKKA
+344 TVNWSIGKKE

-364 QITTDKTSDTITITR
+364 QITTSKKSDTITITR
-379 EGAGAISAS
+379 EGTGAISAS
-388 SNDTQVATTSVSG
+388 SNNTQVATTSVKG

-419 VAADT
+419 VAEDT

-500 GKEGSNRIHFQI
+500 AKEGANRIHFQI
-512 GKTTSGTDIA
+512 GKNTSGKDIA
-522 FCDSNYNKL
+522 FCNSNYP
-531 GSDSEGFRMNLT
+531 GMDYSQGFRMNLSST
-543 NTNKGGWQGSY
+543 NVGGWNDSY

-562 SGTPTSPPADSFM
+562 SGTPTSPPANSFM

-582 RVVMK
+582 RAVMK
-587 SVTKYTDNEGY
+587 PVTKYTDN
-598 DSMSG
+598 SG
-603 PNQSSSSVT
+603 GGGNTSNAVT
-612 ATTDYLFLLA
+612 ATTDYLFFLA
-622 EFEIQG
+622 EFEVQG
-628 EWSRAN
+628 ARYYSN

-656 RHDAAGTAVLHWC
+656 RHDATGTAVFHWC
-669 RSTYPSSFG
+669 RSALYNNG
-678 TGFCNVGED
+678 TDFCYVQDMGYSEFSYANL
-687 GSSSG
+687 
-692 TSAFFS
+692 S

>member
-1 MATRPVKQNLPA
+1 MATRPVKQSLPA

-43 NSQVNAVQKA
+43 NRQVNAVQKA

-58 AAFENLAPLD
+58 AAFEDLAPLD
-68 PETKKIPKG
+68 HETKKIPKG
-77 YFPEDLGNYQSKT
+77 YFPDDLGDYQPKT
-90 ENLPISQD
+90 ENLPISQN
-98 LGIDDMVQFYS
+98 LGMNDTVPFYS
-109 TAAQQSKSITI
+109 TEDQQSKSITI

-132 TISVIALEGTSLTCS
+132 TISVIALTGTSLTCS
-147 DGTTTLTGT
+147 DGTKTLTGT
-156 GSQEFSIP
+156 GSQEFSLP
-164 NLGTWTVTATY
+164 NIGTWTVTATY
-175 GTKVVSQAVEV
+175 GSKTISQAVEV
-186 TGSLKYTVD
+186 TGALKYTVD

-219 DPTGMVVKATFAD
+219 DPAGMVVKATFAD
-232 GSISV
+232 GSTAV
-237 ITDQVDYNP
+237 ITDQVDYSP
-246 KTMVYGVTSVVV
+246 KTMTYGTTSVVV
-258 SATIGSEAYTASIA
+258 SATIGGQAYTASIS

-308 MMLSGTQMAT
+308 MSLSGTQMAT

-332 KYEWPDGTITAK
+332 KYEWPDGTTTAK
-344 TVNWSIGKKA
+344 TVNWSIDKKA

-364 QITTDKTSDTITITR
+364 QITPDKKSDTITITR
-379 EGAGAISAS
+379 EGTGAISAS

-419 VAADT
+419 VAEDT

-435 VSVSLISNTLNENSW
+435 VSVSLISNTLNDNSW

-455 VSDAGTGATYWNVGD
+455 VSAEGTGATYWNVGD
-470 YKNIQISGTVQGM
+470 YKNIQIYGTVQGM

-500 GKEGSNRIHFQI
+500 AKEGANRIHFQI
-512 GKTTSGTDIA
+512 GKTTSGKDIA
-522 FCDSNYNKL
+522 FCDSNYNQT
-531 GSDSEGFRMNLT
+531 GSTNGFRMNLS
-543 NTNKGGWQGSY
+543 NTNSGGWKGSY

-562 SGTPTSPPADSFM
+562 SGTPTSPPASSFM
-575 AALPADL
+575 DALPADL
-582 RVVMK
+582 RAVMK
-587 SVTKYTDNEGY
+587 SVTKYTDNAGTI
-598 DSMSG
+598 S
-603 PNQSSSSVT
+603 NAASSVT

-622 EFEIQG
+622 EFEVQG
-628 EWSRAN
+628 ARFYAN
-634 QYEQNYQAQYD
+634 QYEKNYQAQYD

-656 RHDAAGTAVLHWC
+656 RHDATGKAVYHLC
-669 RSTYPSSFG
+669 RSAHYESSYSFCLVSTRG
-678 TGFCNVGED
+678 TDDLSNAV
-687 GSSSG
+687 
-692 TSAFFS
+692 TSR
-698 LGLAPGFC
+698 GLAPGFA

>member
-1 MATRPVKQNLPA
+1 MATRPVKQSLPA

-28 GTEVGLTPQHGYNYL
+28 GTEVGLTAQHGYNYL
-43 NSQVNAVQKA
+43 NRQVNAVQKA

-58 AAFENLAPLD
+58 AAFEDLAPLD
-68 PETKKIPKG
+68 HETKKIPKG
-77 YFPEDLGNYQSKT
+77 YFPDDLGDYQPKT
-90 ENLPISQD
+90 ESLPVSQNLGMNDTVP
-98 LGIDDMVQFYS
+98 FYS
-109 TAAQQSKSITI
+109 TADQQSKSITI

-132 TISVIALEGTSLTCS
+132 TISVIALTGTSLTCS

-156 GSQEFSIP
+156 GSQEFSLP
-164 NLGTWTVTATY
+164 NMGTWTVTATY
-175 GTKVVSQAVEV
+175 GSKTVSEAIEV
-186 TGSLKYTVD
+186 TGALKYTVD

-219 DPTGMVVKATFAD
+219 DPAGMVVKATFAD
-232 GSISV
+232 GSTAV
-237 ITDQVDYNP
+237 ITDQVDYSP
-246 KTMVYGVTSVVV
+246 KTMTYGVTSVVV
-258 SATIGSEAYTASIA
+258 SATIGGQAYTASIA

-308 MMLSGTQMAT
+308 MSLSGTQSAT

-332 KYEWPDGTITAK
+332 KYEWPDGTTTAK

-364 QITTDKTSDTITITR
+364 QITTDNQSDTITITR
-379 EGAGAISAS
+379 EGTGAISAS
-388 SNDTQVATTSVSG
+388 SSDTQVATTSVSG
-401 NVITV
+401 NVVTV

-424 NHTAPASQTVN
+424 NHTSPASQTVN
-435 VSVSLISNTLNENSW
+435 VSVSLISNTLNENRW

-470 YKNIQISGTVQGM
+470 YKNIQISGTVKGM
-483 SLNSTVRAFI
+483 YLNSTVRAFI

-500 GKEGSNRIHFQI
+500 AKEGANRIHFQI

-522 FCDSNYNKL
+522 FCDSNY
-531 GSDSEGFRMNLT
+531 GPTASSEGFQMNPS
-543 NTNKGGWQGSY
+543 NTNSGGWKESY
-554 GRKTLLGN
+554 GRTTLLGN
-562 SGTPTSPPADSFM
+562 SGTPTEPPANSFM

-582 RVVMK
+582 RAVMK
-587 SVTKYTDNEGY
+587 TVTKYTDNRG
-598 DSMSG
+598 G
-603 PNQSSSSVT
+603 GNNVSSAVT
-612 ATTDYLFLLA
+612 ATTDYLFFLA
-622 EFEIQG
+622 EFEVHG
-628 EWSRAN
+628 ARYKAN
-634 QYEQNYQAQYD
+634 ENEKNYQAQYD

-656 RHDAAGTAVLHWC
+656 RHDNTGTAVTHWC
-669 RSTYPSSFG
+669 RSAKFDRSTLFCAVG
-678 TGFCNVGED
+678 TNGTPGNYGANL
-687 GSSSG
+687 SG
-692 TSAFFS
+692 
-698 LGLAPGFC
+698 GLAPGFC

>member
-43 NSQVNAVQKA
+43 NRQVNAVQKA

-58 AAFENLAPLD
+58 AAFEDLAPLD
-68 PETKKIPKG
+68 HETKKIPKG
-77 YFPEDLGNYQSKT
+77 YFPDDLGDYQPKT
-90 ENLPISQD
+90 ESLPVSQS
-98 LGIDDMVQFYS
+98 LGMNDTVPFYS
-109 TAAQQSKSITI
+109 TADQQSKSITI

-132 TISVIALEGTSLTCS
+132 TISVIALTGTSLTCS

-156 GSQEFSIP
+156 GSQEFSLP

-175 GTKVVSQAVEV
+175 GSKTVSQVVEV
-186 TGSLKYTVD
+186 TGALKYTVD

-219 DPTGMVVKATFAD
+219 DPAGMVVKATFAD
-232 GSISV
+232 GSTAV
-237 ITDQVDYNP
+237 ITDQVDYSP
-246 KTMVYGVTSVVV
+246 KTMTYGTTSVVV
-258 SATIGSEAYTASIA
+258 SATIGGQAYTASVS

-308 MMLSGTQMAT
+308 MTLSGTQSAT

-332 KYEWPDGTITAK
+332 KYEWPDGTTTAK

-364 QITTDKTSDTITITR
+364 QITTNKKSDTITITR
-379 EGAGAISAS
+379 EGTGAISAS

-435 VSVSLISNTLNENSW
+435 VSVSLISSTLNENSW

-522 FCDSNYNKL
+522 FCDSNYNGT
-531 GSDSEGFRMNLT
+531 GSSQGFRMNLS
-543 NTNKGGWQGSY
+543 NTNSGGWNGSY
-554 GRKTLLGN
+554 GRNTLLGN
-562 SGTPTSPPADSFM
+562 SGTPTSPPANSFM

-582 RVVMK
+582 RAVMK
-587 SVTKYTDNEGY
+587 PVTKYTDNTGGGIN
-598 DSMSG
+598 SSG
-603 PNQSSSSVT
+603 AVT
-612 ATTDYLFLLA
+612 ATTDYLFFLA
-622 EFEIQG
+622 EFEVQG
-628 EWSRAN
+628 NRFYAN
-634 QYEQNYQAQYD
+634 QYEKNYQAQYD

-656 RHDAAGTAVLHWC
+656 RHDATGTAVYHWC
-669 RSTYPSSFG
+669 RSADYASSYYFCSVITDG
-678 TGFCNVGED
+678 TAYFNIAYY
-687 GSSSG
+687 SY
-692 TSAFFS
+692 
-698 LGLAPGFC
+698 GLAPGFC

>member
-1 MATRPVKQNLPA
+1 MATRPVKQSLPA

-28 GTEVGLTPQHGYNYL
+28 GTEVGLTAQHGYNYL
-43 NSQVNAVQKA
+43 NRQVNAVQKA
-53 AQEID
+53 AKEID
-58 AAFENLAPLD
+58 AAFEDLAPLD
-68 PETKKIPKG
+68 HETKKIPKG
-77 YFPEDLGNYQSKT
+77 YFPDDLGDYQPKT
-90 ENLPISQD
+90 ESLPISQS
-98 LGIDDMVQFYS
+98 LGMNDTVPFYS
-109 TAAQQSKSITI
+109 TADQQSKSITI

-156 GSQEFSIP
+156 GSQEFSLL
-164 NLGTWTVTATY
+164 NTGTWTVTATY
-175 GTKVVSQAVEV
+175 GTKTVSQAVEV
-186 TGSLKYTVD
+186 TGALKYTVD

-219 DPTGMVVKATFAD
+219 DPAGMVVTATFED
-232 GSISV
+232 GSTAV
-237 ITDQVDYNP
+237 ITDQVDYSP
-246 KTMVYGVTSVVV
+246 KTMTYGVTSVVV
-258 SATIGSEAYTASIA
+258 SATIGGQAYTASIA

-308 MMLSGTQMAT
+308 MSLSGTQMAT

-332 KYEWPDGTITAK
+332 KYEWPDGTTTAK

-364 QITTDKTSDTITITR
+364 QITTDNQSDTITITR
-379 EGAGAISAS
+379 EGTGSISAS
-388 SNDTQVATTSVSG
+388 SNNTQVATTSVSG

-435 VSVSLISNTLNENSW
+435 VSASLISNTLNENSW

-455 VSDAGTGATYWNVGD
+455 VSDAGTGATYWSVGD
-470 YKNIQISGTVQGM
+470 YKNIQIYGTVQGM

-500 GKEGSNRIHFQI
+500 AKEGPNRIHFQI

-522 FCDSNYNKL
+522 FCDSKYGN
-531 GSDSEGFRMNLT
+531 SDSSTIGFRMNMSTT
-543 NTNKGGWQGSY
+543 NYGGWNESY
-554 GRKTLLGN
+554 GRNKVLGN
-562 SGTPTSPPADSFM
+562 IGTPTSPPANSFM

-582 RVVMK
+582 LAVMK
-587 SVTKYTDNEGY
+587 SVTKYTNNVG
-598 DSMSG
+598 G
-603 PNQSSSSVT
+603 KKPGSSAVT
-612 ATTDYLFLLA
+612 ATTDYLFLLS
-622 EFEIQG
+622 EFEIHGSDTYAHPQ
-628 EWSRAN
+628 EN
-634 QYEQNYQAQYD
+634 NYQEQYD
-645 YYKAGNSKVKY
+645 YYKAGNSKIKY
-656 RHDAAGTAVLHWC
+656 RHDAPGTEVLQWC
-669 RSTYPSSFG
+669 RSPYYGLDNRFCDVYMNGVAGTNFSS
-678 TGFCNVGED
+678 N
-687 GSSSG
+687 
-692 TSAFFS
+692 S

>member
-1 MATRPVKQNLPA
+1 MATRPVKQSLPA

-43 NSQVNAVQKA
+43 NRQVNAVQKA

-58 AAFENLAPLD
+58 AAFEDLAPLD
-68 PETKKIPKG
+68 HETKKIPKG
-77 YFPEDLGNYQSKT
+77 YFPDDLGDYQPKT
-90 ENLPISQD
+90 ESLPISQS
-98 LGIDDMVQFYS
+98 LGMNDTVPFYS
-109 TAAQQSKSITI
+109 TADQESKSITI

-132 TISVIALEGTSLTCS
+132 TISVIALAGTSLTCS

-156 GSQEFSIP
+156 GSQEFSLP
-164 NLGTWTVTATY
+164 NTGTWTVTATY
-175 GTKVVSQAVEV
+175 GAKTVSQAVEV
-186 TGSLKYTVD
+186 TGALKYTVD

-219 DPTGMVVKATFAD
+219 DPAGMVVKATFAD
-232 GSISV
+232 GSTAV
-237 ITDQVDYNP
+237 ITDQVDYSP
-246 KTMVYGVTSVVV
+246 KTMTYGTTSVVV
-258 SATIGSEAYTASIA
+258 SATIGGQAYTASVA

-308 MMLSGTQMAT
+308 MMLSGTQSAT

-332 KYEWPDGTITAK
+332 KYEWPDGTTTAK

-354 GSFTK
+354 GYFTK
-359 DKTSI
+359 NKTSI
-364 QITTDKTSDTITITR
+364 QITTDKKSDTITITR
-379 EGAGAISAS
+379 EGTGAISAS
-388 SNDTQVATTSVSG
+388 SNDTQVAITSVSG

-470 YKNIQISGTVQGM
+470 YKNIQISGAVQGM
-483 SLNSTVRAFI
+483 PLNSTVRAFI

-500 GKEGSNRIHFQI
+500 AKEGSNRIHFQI

-522 FCDSNYNKL
+522 FCEGNYNQT
-531 GSDSEGFRMNLT
+531 GSTPGFRMNLS
-543 NTNKGGWQGSY
+543 NTNVGGWNGSY

-562 SGTPTSPPADSFM
+562 IGTPTSPPEGSFM
-575 AALPADL
+575 SALPADL
-582 RVVMK
+582 RAVMK
-587 SVTKYTDNEGY
+587 SVTKYTDNTGNA
-598 DSMSG
+598 SNA
-603 PNQSSSSVT
+603 PNAVT
-612 ATTDYLFLLA
+612 PTTDYLFFLS
-622 EFEIQG
+622 EFEVQG
-628 EWSRAN
+628 VRSYAN

-656 RHDAAGTAVLHWC
+656 RHDATGTAVWHWC
-669 RSTYPSSFG
+669 RSAYYGNSYR
-678 TGFCNVGED
+678 FCIVTANGAAGNPD
-687 GSSSG
+687 ADASG
-692 TSAFFS
+692 
-698 LGLAPGFC
+698 GLAPGFC

>member
-28 GTEVGLTPQHGYNYL
+28 GTEVGLSAQHGYNYL
-43 NSQVNAVQKA
+43 SRQVNAAQKA
-53 AQEID
+53 ASEINE
-58 AAFENLAPLD
+58 AFDDLAPLD
-68 PETKKIPKG
+68 HETKKIPKG
-77 YFPEDLGNYQSKT
+77 YFPDDLEDYQPKT
-90 ENLPISQD
+90 ESLPVSQS
-98 LGIDDMVQFYS
+98 LGMNDAVPFYS
-109 TAAQQSKSITI
+109 TADQQSKSITI

-132 TISVIALEGTSLTCS
+132 TISVIALAGTSLTCS

-156 GSQEFSIP
+156 GSQEFSLP
-164 NLGTWTVTATY
+164 NTGTWTVTATY
-175 GTKVVSQAVEV
+175 GAKTVSQVVEV
-186 TGSLKYTVD
+186 TGALKYTVD
-195 LRIATKIEV
+195 LRIATKIQV

-219 DPTGMVVKATFAD
+219 DPAGMVVKATFAD
-232 GSISV
+232 GSTAV
-237 ITDQVDYNP
+237 ITDQVDYSP
-246 KTMVYGVTSVVV
+246 KTMTYGTTSVIV
-258 SATIGSEAYTASIA
+258 SATIGGQAYTASVA

-308 MMLSGTQMAT
+308 MTLSGTQSAT
-318 NAGSYTMQ
+318 NAGAYTMQ

-332 KYEWPDGTITAK
+332 KYEWPDGTTTAK

-364 QITTDKTSDTITITR
+364 QITTNKKSDTITITR
-379 EGAGAISAS
+379 EGTGAISAS

-470 YKNIQISGTVQGM
+470 YKNITISGTVQGM
-483 SLNSTVRAFI
+483 SLNNTVRAFI

-522 FCDSNYNKL
+522 FCDSNYNST
-531 GSDSEGFRMNLT
+531 GSSQGFRMNT
-543 NTNKGGWQGSY
+543 SNTNRGGWNNSY

-562 SGTPTSPPADSFM
+562 SGTPTSPPANSFL
-575 AALPADL
+575 AALPSDL
-582 RVVMK
+582 RAVMK
-587 SVTKYTDNEGY
+587 AVTKYTDNTG
-598 DSMSG
+598 
-603 PNQSSSSVT
+603 NSSNSPGNVT
-612 ATTDYLFLLA
+612 TTTDYLFFLA
-622 EFEIQG
+622 EFEVQG
-628 EWSRAN
+628 ARTYAN

-645 YYKAGNSKVKY
+645 YYKAGNSKIKY
-656 RHDAAGTAVLHWC
+656 RHDATGTAVYHWC
-669 RSTYPSSFG
+669 RSATYSYGSVFCFVSTDGTASRADAFYSF
-678 TGFCNVGED
+678 
-687 GSSSG
+687 
-692 TSAFFS
+692 
-698 LGLAPGFC
+698 GLAPGFC

>member
-1 MATRPVKQNLPA
+1 MATRPVKQSLPA

-43 NSQVNAVQKA
+43 NRQVNAVQKA

-58 AAFENLAPLD
+58 AAFEDLAPLD
-68 PETKKIPKG
+68 HETKKIPKG
-77 YFPEDLGNYQSKT
+77 YFPDDLGDYQPKT
-90 ENLPISQD
+90 ESLPVSQS
-98 LGIDDMVQFYS
+98 LGMNDTVPFYS
-109 TAAQQSKSITI
+109 TADQQSKSITI

-132 TISVIALEGTSLTCS
+132 TISVIALAGTSLTCS

-156 GSQEFSIP
+156 GSQEFSLP
-164 NLGTWTVTATY
+164 NTGTWTVTATY
-175 GTKVVSQAVEV
+175 GAKTVSQVVEV
-186 TGSLKYTVD
+186 TGALKYTVD

-219 DPTGMVVKATFAD
+219 DPAGMVVKATFAD
-232 GSISV
+232 GSTAV
-237 ITDQVDYNP
+237 ITDQVDYSP
-246 KTMVYGVTSVVV
+246 KTMTYGTTSVIV
-258 SATIGSEAYTASIA
+258 SATIGGQAYTASVA
-272 VTVSRIKVSAVPTQS
+272 VTVSRIKVSSVPTQS

-308 MMLSGTQMAT
+308 MTLSGTQSAT

-332 KYEWPDGTITAK
+332 KYEWPDGTTTAK
-344 TVNWSIGKKA
+344 TVNWSIDKKA

-364 QITTDKTSDTITITR
+364 QITTSKTSDTITITR
-379 EGAGAISAS
+379 EGTGAISAS
-388 SNDTQVATTSVSG
+388 SNNTQVATTSVSG
-401 NVITV
+401 NIVTV

-522 FCDSNYNKL
+522 FCDSNYPNT
-531 GSDSEGFRMNLT
+531 GSSQGFRMNLS
-543 NTNKGGWQGSY
+543 NTNSGGWNGSY
-554 GRKTLLGN
+554 GRNTLLGN
-562 SGTPTSPPADSFM
+562 SGTPTAPPANSFM

-582 RVVMK
+582 RAVMK
-587 SVTKYTDNEGY
+587 PVTKYTDNTGN
-598 DSMSG
+598 SSNTSG
-603 PNQSSSSVT
+603 AVT
-612 ATTDYLFLLA
+612 ATTDYLFFLA
-622 EFEIQG
+622 EFEVQG
-628 EWSRAN
+628 ARSYAN

-656 RHDAAGTAVLHWC
+656 RHDATGTAVYHWC
-669 RSTYPSSFG
+669 RSAYYSNSYLFCCVYADG
-678 TGFCNVGED
+678 TAGHFHA
-687 GSSSG
+687 SSSN
-692 TSAFFS
+692 
-698 LGLAPGFC
+698 GLAPGFC

>member
-1 MATRPVKQNLPA
+1 MATRPVKQSLPA

-43 NSQVNAVQKA
+43 NRQVNAVQKA

-58 AAFENLAPLD
+58 AAFEDLAPLD

-77 YFPEDLGNYQSKT
+77 YFPDDLGDYQPKT
-90 ENLPISQD
+90 ESLPVSQS
-98 LGIDDMVQFYS
+98 LGINDTVPFYS
-109 TAAQQSKSITI
+109 TADQQSKSITI

-132 TISVIALEGTSLTCS
+132 TISVIALTGTSLTCS

-156 GSQEFSIP
+156 GSQEFSLP
-164 NLGTWTVTATY
+164 NTGTWTVTATY
-175 GTKVVSQAVEV
+175 GAKTVSQVVEV
-186 TGSLKYTVD
+186 TGALKYAVD

-219 DPTGMVVKATFAD
+219 DPAGMVVKATFAD
-232 GSISV
+232 GSTAV

-246 KTMVYGVTSVVV
+246 KTMAYGTTSVVV
-258 SATIGSEAYTASIA
+258 SATIGGQAYTASVA
-272 VTVSRIKVSAVPTQS
+272 VTVSRIKVPAVPTQS

-298 PTLSGYDATK
+298 PMLSGYDATK
-308 MMLSGTQMAT
+308 MMLSGTQSAT
-318 NAGSYTMQ
+318 NAGSYAMQ

-332 KYEWPDGTITAK
+332 KYEWPDGTTTAK

-359 DKTSI
+359 NKTSI
-364 QITTDKTSDTITITR
+364 QITTNKKSDTITITR
-379 EGAGAISAS
+379 EGTGAISAS
-388 SNDTQVATTSVSG
+388 SNDTQVATTSVSRD
-401 NVITV
+401 VVTV

-435 VSVSLISNTLNENSW
+435 VSVSLVSNTLNDNSW

-470 YKNIQISGTVQGM
+470 YKNIQIYGTVQGM

-500 GKEGSNRIHFQI
+500 AKEGSNRIHFQI

-522 FCDSNYNKL
+522 FCDSDYPST
-531 GSDSEGFRMNLT
+531 GSSPGFRMNLS
-543 NTNKGGWQGSY
+543 NTNVGGWNDSY

-562 SGTPTSPPADSFM
+562 SGTPTSPPANSFM

-582 RVVMK
+582 RAVMK
-587 SVTKYTDNEGY
+587 SVTKYTDNTGNAINAP
-598 DSMSG
+598 G
-603 PNQSSSSVT
+603 AVT
-612 ATTDYLFLLA
+612 PTTDYLFFLA
-622 EFEIQG
+622 EFEVQG
-628 EWSRAN
+628 VRFYAN
-634 QYEQNYQAQYD
+634 EYEQNYQAQYD

-656 RHDAAGTAVLHWC
+656 RHDATGTAVYHWC
-669 RSTYPSSFG
+669 RSAYYDDSRA
-678 TGFCNVGED
+678 FCVVYTD
-687 GSSSG
+687 GGAAGDFAYRSG
-692 TSAFFS
+692 
-698 LGLAPGFC
+698 GLAPGFC

>member
-1 MATRPVKQNLPA
+1 MATRPVKQSLPA

-43 NSQVNAVQKA
+43 NRQVNAVQKA

-58 AAFENLAPLD
+58 AAFEDLAPLD
-68 PETKKIPKG
+68 HETKKIPKG
-77 YFPEDLGNYQSKT
+77 YFPDDLGDYQPKT
-90 ENLPISQD
+90 ESLPISQN
-98 LGIDDMVQFYS
+98 LGMNDTVPFYS
-109 TAAQQSKSITI
+109 TADQQSKSITV

-156 GSQEFSIP
+156 GNQEFSLP
-164 NLGTWTVTATY
+164 NTGTWTVTATY
-175 GTKVVSQAVEV
+175 GAKTASQVVEV
-186 TGSLKYTVD
+186 TGALKYTVD

-209 KTAYIVGDQF
+209 KTSYIVGDQF
-219 DPTGMVVKATFAD
+219 NPAGMVVKATFAD
-232 GSISV
+232 GSTAV
-237 ITDQVDYNP
+237 ITDQVDYSP
-246 KTMVYGVTSVVV
+246 KTMTSGTTSVVV
-258 SATIGSEAYTASIA
+258 SATIGGQAYTASVA

-287 GTLTYNGASQS
+287 GTLTYNGAYQS

-308 MMLSGTQMAT
+308 MTLSGTQSAK

-326 ASLKDD
+326 ASLKDN
-332 KYEWPDGTITAK
+332 KYAWPDGTTTAK

-364 QITTDKTSDTITITR
+364 QITTSKKSDTITITR
-379 EGAGAISAS
+379 EGTGAVSAS
-388 SNDTQVATTSVSG
+388 SNNTQVAKTSVSG

-483 SLNSTVRAFI
+483 FLDNTVRAFI

-500 GKEGSNRIHFQI
+500 AKEGKNRIHFQI

-522 FCDSNYNKL
+522 FRDSKYCET
-531 GSDSEGFRMNLT
+531 GSDSGFRMNKSYT
-543 NTNKGGWQGSY
+543 NSGGWKGSY
-554 GRKTLLGN
+554 GRNTLLGN
-562 SGTPTSPPADSFM
+562 SGTPTSPPANSFM

-582 RVVMK
+582 RAVMK
-587 SVTKYTDNEGY
+587 SVTKYTNNKGNGDNT
-598 DSMSG
+598 SG
-603 PNQSSSSVT
+603 AVT

-622 EFEIQG
+622 EFEVQG
-628 EWSRAN
+628 ARSYAN

-656 RHDAAGTAVLHWC
+656 CHNYERMAAYHWC
-669 RSTYPSSFG
+669 RSANYNDSASFCFVHDNG
-678 TGFCNVGED
+678 AAANNNAPY
-687 GSSSG
+687 SY
-692 TSAFFS
+692 
-698 LGLAPGFC
+698 GLAPGFC

>member
-1 MATRPVKQNLPA
+1 MATRPVKQSLPA

-43 NSQVNAVQKA
+43 NRQVNAVQKA
-53 AQEID
+53 AKEID
-58 AAFENLAPLD
+58 AAFEDIAPLD
-68 PETKKIPKG
+68 HETKKIPKG
-77 YFPEDLGNYQSKT
+77 YFPDDLGDYQPKT
-90 ENLPISQD
+90 ESLPVSQS
-98 LGIDDMVQFYS
+98 LGMNDTVPFYS
-109 TAAQQSKSITI
+109 TADQKSKSITI

-132 TISVIALEGTSLTCS
+132 TISVIALAGTSLTCS

-156 GSQEFSIP
+156 GSQEFSLP
-164 NLGTWTVTATY
+164 NTGTWTVTATY
-175 GTKVVSQAVEV
+175 GAKTVSQVVEV
-186 TGSLKYTVD
+186 TGALKYTVD

-219 DPTGMVVKATFAD
+219 DPAGMVVKATFAD
-232 GSISV
+232 GSTAV

-246 KTMVYGVTSVVV
+246 KTMTYGTTSVVV
-258 SATIGSEAYTASIA
+258 SATIGGTAYTASVA

-308 MMLSGTQMAT
+308 MTLSGTQSAT

-326 ASLKDD
+326 VSLKDD
-332 KYEWPDGTITAK
+332 KYEWPDGTTTAK

-364 QITTDKTSDTITITR
+364 QITTNKTSDTITITR
-379 EGAGAISAS
+379 EGTGSISAS
-388 SNDTQVATTSVSG
+388 SNDNQVATTSVSG

-435 VSVSLISNTLNENSW
+435 VGVSLISNTLNDNSW
-450 ADIKS
+450 ADIKY

-522 FCDSNYNKL
+522 FCDSNYDVN
-531 GSDSEGFRMNLT
+531 GSSQGFRMNLSNT
-543 NTNKGGWQGSY
+543 NTGGWNDSY

-562 SGTPTSPPADSFM
+562 SGTPTSPPANSFM

-582 RVVMK
+582 RAVMK
-587 SVTKYTDNEGY
+587 PVTKYTDNTGGG
-598 DSMSG
+598 SNTSG
-603 PNQSSSSVT
+603 AVT
-612 ATTDYLFLLA
+612 ATTDYLFFLA
-622 EFEIQG
+622 EFEVQG
-628 EWSRAN
+628 ARSYAN
-634 QYEQNYQAQYD
+634 QYEQNYQSQYD

-656 RHDAAGTAVLHWC
+656 RHDATGTAVYHWC
-669 RSTYPSSFG
+669 RSAYCHDG
-678 TGFCNVGED
+678 TAFCAVLTSGDASNTD
-687 GSSSG
+687 ANGSC
-692 TSAFFS
+692 
-698 LGLAPGFC
+698 GLAPGFC
-706 V
+706 A

>member
-43 NSQVNAVQKA
+43 NRQVNAAQKA

-77 YFPEDLGNYQSKT
+77 YFPEDLGEYQPKT
-90 ENLPISQD
+90 ESLPVSQS
-98 LGIDDMVQFYS
+98 LGMNDTVPFYS
-109 TAAQQSKSITI
+109 TSDQQSKSITI

-132 TISVIALEGTSLTCS
+132 TISVIALAGTSLTCS

-156 GSQEFSIP
+156 GSQEFSLP
-164 NLGTWTVTATY
+164 NTGTWTVTATY
-175 GTKVVSQAVEV
+175 GADTVSQAVEV
-186 TGSLKYTVD
+186 TGALKYTVD

-209 KTAYIVGDQF
+209 KTTYIVGDQF
-219 DPTGMVVKATFAD
+219 DPAGMVVKATFAD
-232 GSISV
+232 GSTAV
-237 ITDQVDYNP
+237 ITDQVDYSP
-246 KTMVYGVTSVVV
+246 KTMTYGTTSVVV
-258 SATIGSEAYTASIA
+258 SATIGGQAYTASVA

-308 MMLSGTQMAT
+308 MTLSGTQSAT

-332 KYEWPDGTITAK
+332 KYEWPDGTTTAK

-364 QITTDKTSDTITITR
+364 QITTSKKSDTITITR
-379 EGAGAISAS
+379 EGTGAISAS
-388 SNDTQVATTSVSG
+388 SNDNQVATTSVSG

-500 GKEGSNRIHFQI
+500 GHEGPNRIHFQV

-522 FCDSNYNKL
+522 FCDSNYSST
-531 GSDSEGFRMNLT
+531 GSSQGFRMNLS
-543 NTNKGGWQGSY
+543 NTNAGGWNDSY

-562 SGTPTSPPADSFM
+562 SGTPTSPPANSFM

-582 RVVMK
+582 RAVMK
-587 SVTKYTDNEGY
+587 PVTKYTDNTGNA
-598 DSMSG
+598 SNTSG
-603 PNQSSSSVT
+603 AVT
-612 ATTDYLFLLA
+612 ATTDYLFFLA
-622 EFEIQG
+622 EFEVQG
-628 EWSRAN
+628 ARSWAN

-645 YYKAGNSKVKY
+645 YYKAGNSKIKY
-656 RHDAAGTAVLHWC
+656 RHDATGTAVYHWC
-669 RSTYPSSFG
+669 RSAHYNG
-678 TGFCNVGED
+678 GYIFCGVYTNGNA
-687 GSSSG
+687 GRANASSSY
-692 TSAFFS
+692 
-698 LGLAPGFC
+698 GLAPGFC